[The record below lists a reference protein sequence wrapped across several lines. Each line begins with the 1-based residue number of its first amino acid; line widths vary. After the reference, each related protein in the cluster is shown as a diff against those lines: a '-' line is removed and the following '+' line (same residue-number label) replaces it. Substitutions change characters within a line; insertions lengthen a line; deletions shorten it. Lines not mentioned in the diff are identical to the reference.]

1 MGHVPLLFYV
11 VPFYPL
17 SRAPVKGGGPKN
29 KSAD

>member
-1 MGHVPLLFYV
+1 MFLFLFYV

-17 SRAPVKGGGPKN
+17 SRAPVKGGGLKN